1 MNTSDEAVHVLSL
14 AFVVYLYILV
24 LFMDCHEYVLY
35 SESML
40 KLLQKRDRRPSS
52 IEYFFGYQAVEYAR
66 MIEQVRLI
74 PNYSAA
80 QWLTRTRLGKQPCY
94 LYPMVH
100 YKTLIFF

>member
-66 MIEQVRLI
+66 MIE
-74 PNYSAA
+74 
-80 QWLTRTRLGKQPCY
+80 
-94 LYPMVH
+94 
-100 YKTLIFF
+100 